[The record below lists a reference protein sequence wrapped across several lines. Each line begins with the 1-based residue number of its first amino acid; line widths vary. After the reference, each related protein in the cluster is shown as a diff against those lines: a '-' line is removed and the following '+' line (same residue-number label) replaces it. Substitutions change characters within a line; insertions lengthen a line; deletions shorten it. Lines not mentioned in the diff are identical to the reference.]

1 MLVAC
6 AVLAIVA
13 VAGASVFGSRPVRP
27 HQAAIALE
35 AAMTEARSL
44 AAASADAMDPL
55 HPTGATVIVEQD
67 PAGPAGTTRI
77 AVYRS
82 RPISFNGQQ
91 SYPPTR
97 DTGFPPERV
106 SGTFTFSGV
115 SPQTGKSTVAEPF
128 AIYLSGSG
136 YASIVQLVGPYDE
149 NNPPNVYPDPGCA
162 ADGAQIAVTD
172 GASSENHPFGCI
184 GGEYAAN

>member
-6 AVLAIVA
+6 AILAIVA
-13 VAGASVFGSRPVRP
+13 VASATVFALRPERS

-44 AAASADAMDPL
+44 AAASADATDPL

-97 DTGFPPERV
+97 DSGFPPERV
-106 SGTFTFSGV
+106 AGTFTFSGI

-136 YASIVQLVGPYDE
+136 YASIVQLRGSYDE
-149 NNPPNVYPDPGCA
+149 NSPPNVYPDPGCA
-162 ADGAQIAVTD
+162 ADGAQIAVSD
-172 GASSENHPFGCI
+172 GTSSESHSFGCI